1 MLTRKKQRHKL
12 VALGDSLTQGF
23 NNGCIYRTDINYP
36 AMLAGCLGDNVVFD
50 QPVFSA
56 QGGIPLN
63 LEILIRGLSDLYG
76 DSISVG
82 EYLSAAKYIYTT
94 TQRVRKYWQNGY
106 EKQIKTRNTPYHNQ
120 SIWGLA
126 ANDAWLLTEKICRDY
141 MLEHPPKFTMFDF
154 LHSNAKYTTSRLVL
168 NPGFKETRENCSML
182 DNIFYFSDN
191 GGIENLIVY
200 LGGNNIVGAITEM
213 ELVYSDDDEINELP
227 FNRPYTVT
235 RPEHFE
241 RMFRYLAEQISRL
254 NVKNIITATIPYITI
269 PPVTRGV
276 NKNRSNGQIG
286 YYDYYTRFWIWDDDF
301 NPEIHPHLTR
311 EEAIQLDIHIDEYNR
326 VIKSV
331 ANEYGWIVV
340 PLNRYISNIAARR
353 LPSGK
358 QITFP
363 HSFVRA
369 LKNNPDTSYL
379 VTGENTTSLTSHYLQ
394 LDRDTG
400 HIRKGGIFSLD
411 GLHPTTIGYG
421 LIANT
426 FYQCMKRNG
435 ISFEKEL
442 DWDSIIASDTLV
454 SQPPYILI
462 ELRQLLHFLS
472 MGPKA
477 QWSKISSN
485 LFQQVTKLFSS
496 GEEVAKS
503 GKKTTK
509 AGNKE

>member
-1 MLTRKKQRHKL
+1 
-12 VALGDSLTQGF
+12 
-23 NNGCIYRTDINYP
+23 
-36 AMLAGCLGDNVVFD
+36 MLASCLGENTVFE

-63 LEILIRGLSDLYG
+63 LEILVRGLSDEFG

-82 EYLSAAKYIYTT
+82 EYLAAAKYIYTT
-94 TQRVRKYWQNGY
+94 TQRVRRYWQNGY
-106 EKQIKTRNTPYHNQ
+106 EKQIKKRITPYHNQ
-120 SIWGLA
+120 SIWGVA
-126 ANDAWLLTEKICRDY
+126 ANDVWLLTEKICRNY
-141 MLEHPPKFTMFDF
+141 MIEHPPKFTMFDF

-168 NPGFKETRENCSML
+168 NPDFSIPRENCNML
-182 DNIFYFSDN
+182 DNVRYFSEN

-213 ELVYSDDDEINELP
+213 KLVYSEDDDINEYP
-227 FNRPYTVT
+227 FYRPYTIT

-241 RMFRYLAEQISRL
+241 RMYRYLAEHVSRL
-254 NVKNIITATIPYITI
+254 NVNNIITATIPYITI

-276 NKNRSNGQIG
+276 NANRKNGQYG
-286 YYDYYTRFWIWDDDF
+286 YFDYYTRFWIWDEDF
-301 NPEIHPHLTR
+301 NPEMHPHLTR

-326 VIKSV
+326 IIKAI

-340 PLNRYISNIAARR
+340 PMNRYISNIAARR
-353 LPSGK
+353 LPRDK
-358 QITFP
+358 PIIFP
-363 HSFVRA
+363 QKFVKA
-369 LKNNPDTSYL
+369 LRNNSDTSYL
-379 VTGENTTSLTSHYLQ
+379 VTGDNTTTLNSHYLQ
-394 LDRDTG
+394 LDRETG

-426 FYQCMKRNG
+426 FYECMKRNG
-435 ISFEKEL
+435 IKFQKEL
-442 DWDSIIASDTLV
+442 DWDSIIASDSLV
-454 SQPPYILI
+454 TNPPFILI

-485 LFQQVTKLFSS
+485 LFQQVTKLFSP
-496 GEEVAKS
+496 GEEVRKKG
-503 GKKTTK
+503 GKGEKGGK
-509 AGNKE
+509 ANVRSVDSKK